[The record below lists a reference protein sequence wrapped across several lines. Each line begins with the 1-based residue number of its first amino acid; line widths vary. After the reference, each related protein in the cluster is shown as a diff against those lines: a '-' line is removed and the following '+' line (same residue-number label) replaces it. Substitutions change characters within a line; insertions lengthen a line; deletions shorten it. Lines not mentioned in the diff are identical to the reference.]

1 MTARLDPWL
10 FTDGVMTVHDV
21 PQVTMTRHETL
32 HGVLHEHT
40 NCAARLALKK

>member
-21 PQVTMTRHETL
+21 QQAIMTRHETL
-32 HGVLHEHT
+32 HGVFHERT
-40 NCAARLALKK
+40 NCAARLALNK